1 MAIFRKAYSVVGA
14 LLMLQILAQFYLIA
28 AALFTITRASNNA
41 QDVYAAFQH
50 ADSFAGLHAL
60 NGYLIGITILV
71 LIALAFGSRHSRRT
85 TGLTAL
91 LFLLLVVQVLL
102 ANVGIPLV
110 SALHGLNAIALTGL
124 GGALTG
130 RNWAFRG
137 QQAPGPVPP
146 PSAPVGSRSQGPSQ

>member
-1 MAIFRKAYSVVGA
+1 MTIFRKAYSVVGA

-28 AALFTITRASNNA
+28 AAIFTITRAHDDA

-50 ADSFAGLHAL
+50 ADRFAGIHAL

-71 LIALAFGSRHSRRT
+71 LIALSLGSSYSRST
-85 TGLTAL
+85 TGLTAI

-130 RNWAFRG
+130 RNWAFRR
-137 QQAPGPVPP
+137 QAAAAPMPTAPAP
-146 PSAPVGSRSQGPSQ
+146 ARSPSR